1 MVCAQEGRRAL
12 HIAVRGE
19 LLDTRTVGVLIEAK
33 ADVNAVGNSG
43 LTALHLCA
51 QTTRGY
57 DTVSQAQDVIAML
70 LDAGANPWSFDKVRA
85 VLVGACAW

>member
-1 MVCAQEGRRAL
+1 MQEGRSAL
-12 HIAVRGE
+12 HVAVRGE
-19 LLDTRTVGVLIEAK
+19 LLDIRTVGVLIEAK

-43 LTALHLCA
+43 LTALHFCA

-70 LDAGANPWSFDKVRA
+70 LDAGANPSIFDKVRA
-85 VLVGACAW
+85 VLVGACA